1 MFEGPGIWIA
11 ISAAFVVAAS
21 PGPST
26 LAIAGTS
33 MSGGRRAGLAMVA
46 GITLGSWTWST
57 AAAFGLS
64 AVMLTNVWIF
74 DTMRF
79 AGGLYLSYLAIK
91 ALIAAWK
98 GTPIEPPNDKSVSSL
113 RRAFIRGLMIHLTNP
128 KVILLFGS
136 LYAVALSHEASTY
149 TLIFLVLT
157 IGFQS
162 MMIFITYALIFSSS
176 PVTRA
181 YMSLSRIFN
190 TAIGGFFGLM
200 ALQLF
205 RTDELN

>member
-1 MFEGPGIWIA
+1 MFEGSGIWIA
-11 ISAAFVVAAS
+11 ISAAFIVTAS

-33 MSGGRRAGLAMVA
+33 MSGGRRSGFAMVA
-46 GITLGSWTWST
+46 GITLGSWSWSA

-74 DTMRF
+74 DIMRL
-79 AGGLYLSYLAIK
+79 AGAAYLSYLAIK

-98 GTPIEPPNDKSVSSL
+98 GTPIEPPNDKSASSL
-113 RRAFIRGLMIHLTNP
+113 RRAFVRGLMLHLTNP

-149 TLIFLVLT
+149 TLVFLVLA

-162 MMIFITYALIFSSS
+162 MTIFIFYALIFSSS
-176 PVTRA
+176 PVIRT
-181 YMSLSRIFN
+181 YMSLSRVFN

-200 ALQLF
+200 AFQLF
-205 RTDELN
+205 KTDELN